1 MRISTTFNGCDRMD
15 VTESRVTESRCHPLC
30 CRFYIVF
37 WILFLGI
44 VFLHALIISSLEAL
58 PKSPLNTPEHT
69 LECPSRIPWT
79 RRWTGYSSTQV
90 YQDGQFTCYAQPL
103 ILVSLIVVNVF
114 DLLII
119 TFQGDEVTT
128 CKCDRIV
135 PLDLLYLPT
144 TTRTRNE
151 GMRRKLVSP
160 EVVKK
165 NTLNLEYSWI

>member
-1 MRISTTFNGCDRMD
+1 M
-15 VTESRVTESRCHPLC
+15 
-30 CRFYIVF
+30 
-37 WILFLGI
+37 
-44 VFLHALIISSLEAL
+44 
-58 PKSPLNTPEHT
+58 
-69 LECPSRIPWT
+69 
-79 RRWTGYSSTQV
+79 

-165 NTLNLEYSWI
+165 NTLNLEYS